1 MKLSIIIPV
10 FNEAPTVK
18 KIINLVQSQPLPKIT
33 KEIIVI
39 DDGSTDG
46 STKIIKSTP
55 NIKKVFLPVN
65 SGKGAAIRAG
75 LKQATGEYVLIQD
88 ADLEYS
94 PEDIKLLLTPVFNR
108 QAQVVYGTRFLGPHR
123 NMLFWHLAG
132 NKFLSFVTNILYNT
146 TLSDMEVG
154 YKLIPS
160 SLIKSLAL
168 KENRFGFEP
177 EITSNILKQ
186 GLRI

>member
-1 MKLSIIIPV
+1 M
-10 FNEAPTVK
+10 
-18 KIINLVQSQPLPKIT
+18 
-33 KEIIVI
+33 
-39 DDGSTDG
+39 
-46 STKIIKSTP
+46 
-55 NIKKVFLPVN
+55 
-65 SGKGAAIRAG
+65 
-75 LKQATGEYVLIQD
+75 
-88 ADLEYS
+88 EYS

-186 GLRI
+186 GLRIYEVPISYSGREFSEGKKLLGSMACGRFTYYANIA